1 MNTYPLAEARYMY
14 VGTQVAARND
24 ADFEQ
29 WAQLGVVNI
38 CSDPPG
44 NPHDWTLE
52 DLKRHREKVNSY
64 GIELDMVQIPLSSTV
79 LNNSQSPHIMQGI
92 SPERDREI
100 ESIQNIIRMCGEVG
114 IPAVKYNMNIIGIPR
129 SEREEGRG
137 GASASTFRWAKM
149 NPDDPPTIAGEVSVD
164 EFWERIDYFLERA
177 VPAAE
182 DAKVRMA
189 CHPHDPYTPDGYMG
203 VTRVLGTVD
212 GLKKFIQM
220 HESPYH
226 GLNFCQG
233 TVTEMLDDPGA
244 EIADVIRWFG
254 SREKIF
260 NVHFRNIRGHKLDFM
275 ETFPDEG
282 SIDFSE
288 IIKVYQEVGY
298 KYMLMP
304 DHVPWISGD
313 DPQGTAF
320 AFCYGYI
327 TALLQMIDE
336 PRKQPYVIKQPGTH
350 PTARLQ
356 QR

>member
-1 MNTYPLAEARYMY
+1 
-14 VGTQVAARND
+14 
-24 ADFEQ
+24 
-29 WAQLGVVNI
+29 
-38 CSDPPG
+38 
-44 NPHDWTLE
+44 
-52 DLKRHREKVNSY
+52 
-64 GIELDMVQIPLSSTV
+64 
-79 LNNSQSPHIMQGI
+79 
-92 SPERDREI
+92 
-100 ESIQNIIRMCGEVG
+100 
-114 IPAVKYNMNIIGIPR
+114 
-129 SEREEGRG
+129 
-137 GASASTFRWAKM
+137 M

-164 EFWERIDYFLERA
+164 EFWDRIDYFLERV

-182 DAKVRMA
+182 DAKVRLA

-212 GLKKFIQM
+212 GLKKFVQM

-233 TVTEMLDDPGA
+233 TVTEMLDDPGE

-254 SREKIF
+254 TRDKIF

-275 ETFPDEG
+275 EAFPDEG

-327 TALLQMIDE
+327 TGLLQMINE
-336 PRKQPYVIKQPGTH
+336 PRKQAWVTKGPKIDKW
-350 PTARLQ
+350 
-356 QR
+356 